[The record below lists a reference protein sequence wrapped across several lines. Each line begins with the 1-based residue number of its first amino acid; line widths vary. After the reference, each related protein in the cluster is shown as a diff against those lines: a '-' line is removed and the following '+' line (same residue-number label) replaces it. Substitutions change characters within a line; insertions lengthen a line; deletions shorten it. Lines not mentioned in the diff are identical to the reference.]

1 LAEQNTWASIWL
13 KMIKNNML
21 GIHQV
26 TFYNVFAAKDINV
39 MPKDS
44 SMTFF
49 YGLNTRLSL
58 LRANLK
64 WKLRFIYISK
74 CHLVTVRHYNIM
86 FNLKMCPKYNGWYQ
100 ECNTI
105 KVIVLWR
112 LYLVTFEK
120 TMTVIGRLQKLNE
133 F

>member
-1 LAEQNTWASIWL
+1 MAEQNTWASIWL

-26 TFYNVFAAKDINV
+26 TFYNVFVFAVKDINV
-39 MPKDS
+39 MPKES

-74 CHLVTVRHYNIM
+74 CHLVTVRQYNIM

-105 KVIVLWR
+105 KVS
-112 LYLVTFEK
+112 LYRNWMSLK
-120 TMTVIGRLQKLNE
+120 
-133 F
+133 